1 MNAAQRR
8 KERRE
13 AILIVRTIESET
25 AVWETRARQAEIRLQ
40 DVTAERDELAE
51 RARNAEDDREV
62 LRLSLRNSGRM
73 LEEARR
79 EQSRLADVVDGLEH
93 SLARVME
100 ERDQA
105 RVSLDALGREEHD
118 AAKLRSR
125 LHERGK
131 ELMAAHQRIRDL
143 QAQIPVP
150 PVDLTECLSFRQV
163 RK

>member
-13 AILIVRTIESET
+13 ALLIVRTIESET

-79 EQSRLADVVDGLEH
+79 EQARLGEVFYELEQ
-93 SLARVME
+93 SMARVMG

-105 RVSLDALGREEHD
+105 RRALDALEREEHD
-118 AAKLRSR
+118 AAKLRRR

-143 QAQIPVP
+143 QARIPAP
-150 PVDLTECLSFRQV
+150 PVELTECLMFTGV